1 MYERKSFEIAMEKKC
16 EPCAAFSR
24 LYLFFGTKSV
34 KLTKKQTHTHN
45 MLYGP

>member
-24 LYLFFGTKSV
+24 LYFFGTKSV